1 MNCSECRSDGTIQCI
16 ACLRER
22 LRETAQ
28 ILIAAVG
35 ADGPMDAE
43 EAARRAVAKMEI
55 ADRERQNAFDA
66 HAKLSAL
73 VDFPY
78 VGKWSELVP
87 IIEERL
93 RAIEEQE
100 DSDDRAMLEQIRA
113 RGVTLRGQVA
123 QLILAVKHC
132 PGEEEEDADGMCA
145 CAHAI
150 ADALA
155 AKEMRAEKAEREI
168 EDVRSAVCADDT
180 ETTAEAALHL
190 AQAAEARGRAD
201 AFCAHVEALRLAP
214 GDVLVVRVP
223 EIPIAS
229 NGMMKTK
236 DVLARNDLKRQ
247 VADLLRTNGRSNASV
262 IVPLDV
268 AMEAVPRERLLAILG
283 TADGEHVCAP
293 EEVLIM
299 EGKSKRVIEVQR
311 GEEWERTTMSE
322 LLVGNRFRMWE
333 DEAKSRYLGCFR
345 VDQLPQQEPDAVW
358 GVIVTEET

>member
-1 MNCSECRSDGTIQCI
+1 MNCAECRTDGTSMCI
-16 ACLRER
+16 ACLRGR

-28 ILIAAVG
+28 ILIAALG

-43 EAARRAVAKMEI
+43 DAARRAVAKLEI

-78 VGKWSELVP
+78 VGQWAELVR
-87 IIEERL
+87 IITE
-93 RAIEEQE
+93 
-100 DSDDRAMLEQIRA
+100 
-113 RGVTLRGQVA
+113 
-123 QLILAVKHC
+123 
-132 PGEEEEDADGMCA
+132 
-145 CAHAI
+145 
-150 ADALA
+150 ALA

-168 EDVRSAVCADDT
+168 AEVRSAVCADDT
-180 ETTAEAALHL
+180 ETTVDAALHL
-190 AQAAEARGRAD
+190 AQAAEARGSAD

-229 NGMMKTK
+229 NGMMKVK
-236 DVLARNDLKRQ
+236 DVMRREDLKRQ

-283 TADGEHVCAP
+283 GDNAERTCAWTRVLPEGLADNDPLRCMTGCGHRVPSQLPFDCHGDWMFCPYCDGRIVAADGEHVCAP
-293 EEVLIM
+293 EE
-299 EGKSKRVIEVQR
+299 G
-311 GEEWERTTMSE
+311 
-322 LLVGNRFRMWE
+322 
-333 DEAKSRYLGCFR
+333 A
-345 VDQLPQQEPDAVW
+345 
-358 GVIVTEET
+358 